1 MIEVLSHLEII
12 SVSIPKRV
20 SEVLWHDILCQ
31 FPHIRE
37 VSIPKRVS
45 EVLWLPRSQG
55 GTNEPNVSIPK
66 RVSEVLWP
74 ALVPRIGIISHCF
87 NP

>member
-1 MIEVLSHLEII
+1 MVITLRNL
-12 SVSIPKRV
+12 VSIPKRV
-20 SEVLWHDILCQ
+20 SEVLWRAGKRAIA
-31 FPHIRE
+31 FAVNVE